1 MTRIEQVKADYDACK
16 LTYEAALA
24 KLEALGMW
32 ASQADDYLLSNTSA
46 FVHEDKNGAA
56 HD

>member
-1 MTRIEQVKADYDACK
+1 MTRMETIKAKYDARE

-32 ASQADDYLLSNTSA
+32 ASQADDYLVPPASPIPSQERN
-46 FVHEDKNGAA
+46 
-56 HD
+56 

>member
-16 LTYEAALA
+16 INYEAALG

-32 ASQADDYLLSNTSA
+32 EDEADDLLSQASEEVSLTS
-46 FVHEDKNGAA
+46 G
-56 HD
+56 